1 MNIILCDDEPL
12 FLSSLEQ
19 KIGMWAQKNGRVNS
33 ILIRKFTSSEDMLDA
48 WEHGMQIDVLFLDI
62 QIPGEMNG
70 LSAAKQ
76 IRATNDY
83 LPIVFITSFAQ
94 YAEKGYEVN
103 ALRYLRKPV
112 ADDAVSQCMDIIWRR
127 WALQNLNSVVLDLP
141 TQILRLPV
149 DAILYAEVSGHTCS
163 VFTIDRENPYVFR
176 QPIDYLR
183 QKLPLDLFAQCHRS
197 YVVNLMYVRRLTG
210 NQLTM
215 SDGTVIQIGR
225 KYQSDFMLKFRE
237 YYLGGGG
244 TGQ

>member
-48 WEHGMQIDVLFLDI
+48 WEHGMQIDALFLDI

-83 LPIVFITSFAQ
+83 LPIVFITGFAQ
-94 YAEKGYEVN
+94 YAEKGYEVS

-176 QPIDYLR
+176 QSIDYLR
-183 QKLPLDLFAQCHRS
+183 HKLPLDLFAQCHRS